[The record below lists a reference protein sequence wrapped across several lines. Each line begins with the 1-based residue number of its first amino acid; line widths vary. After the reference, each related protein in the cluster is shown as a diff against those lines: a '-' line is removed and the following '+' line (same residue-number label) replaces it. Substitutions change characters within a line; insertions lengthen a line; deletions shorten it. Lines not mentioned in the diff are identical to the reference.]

1 MTKLT
6 ITDLHASKE
15 LDTKA
20 MNRVRGGF
28 AWGYNGGAQHWLGP
42 VSTSLKD
49 LTNIN
54 TQINIAVL
62 SEGVFQGN
70 SNSVFQG

>member
-1 MTKLT
+1 MTH
-6 ITDLHASKE
+6 IAINDLHESKE

-28 AWGYNGGAQHWLGP
+28 TWGYQGGVKNWLGP
-42 VSTSLKD
+42 VSTNIKE

-54 TQINIAVL
+54 TQLNIAVL
-62 SEGVFQGN
+62 SEGVFQSN
-70 SNSVFQG
+70 ANSVVQG

>member
-1 MTKLT
+1 MTK
-6 ITDLHASKE
+6 IAINDLLESKD

-28 AWGYNGGAQHWLGP
+28 NWGYQGGVDNWLGP
-42 VSTSLKD
+42 VSTSIKD

-54 TQINIAVL
+54 TQLNIAVL
-62 SEGVFQGN
+62 SEGVFQSN
-70 SNSVFQG
+70 ANSVAQF